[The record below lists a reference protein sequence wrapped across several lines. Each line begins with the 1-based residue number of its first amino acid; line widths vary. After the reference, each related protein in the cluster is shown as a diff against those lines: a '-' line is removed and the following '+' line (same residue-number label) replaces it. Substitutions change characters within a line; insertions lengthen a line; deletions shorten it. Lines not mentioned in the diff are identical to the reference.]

1 MKKEIIQA
9 DDTYALPWQFNQA
22 VKVTEGRSILF
33 FSALAGYE
41 PDGTL
46 DRDNAAAQ
54 AEAAFENLRKVV
66 EAAGGTMA
74 DIVKTTV
81 YVRED
86 FRIHRDALREVRSR
100 YFTGDFPAS
109 TLIQVAGFANPDY
122 LFEIEAIAILD

>member
-1 MKKEIIQA
+1 MNKEFINA
-9 DDTYALPWQFNQA
+9 EDTYAPPWHFNQA
-22 VKVTEGRSILF
+22 VKVSEGSSMLF

-46 DRDNAAAQ
+46 DRDSVVAQ

-66 EAAGGTMA
+66 EAAGGTLA
-74 DIVKTTV
+74 NIVKTTV

-86 FRIHRDALREVRSR
+86 FLVHRDALREVRSR
-100 YFTGDFPAS
+100 YFIGDFPAS

-122 LFEIEAIAILD
+122 LFEIEAIAVLD

>member
-1 MKKEIIQA
+1 MKKELINA
-9 DDTYALPWQFNQA
+9 KDTYAPPWQFNQA
-22 VKVTEGRSILF
+22 VKVSAGSSMVF

-46 DRDNAAAQ
+46 NAASAEAQ

-66 EAAGGTMA
+66 EAAGGTLD

-86 FRIHRDALREVRSR
+86 FRVHRDALRKVRSR